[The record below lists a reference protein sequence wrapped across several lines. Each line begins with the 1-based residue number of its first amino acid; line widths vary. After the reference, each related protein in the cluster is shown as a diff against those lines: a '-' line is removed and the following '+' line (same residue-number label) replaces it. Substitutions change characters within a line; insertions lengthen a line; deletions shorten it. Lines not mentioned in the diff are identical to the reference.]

1 MTAGFLP
8 LSAVLTTD
16 SIYQLFDADYFER
29 RAFLH
34 SNTYTGNALG
44 VSAALAALDAYAQE
58 DVPGQVERGSAVLQ
72 RQVGALCEGRP
83 FLRNARVAGMMAA
96 VDLASRDGSPLD
108 PRDRTGY
115 RVYGEALRRGA
126 LLRPLGD
133 TMYLFPPLNTS
144 AADLQAMVAVL
155 AESLDAVF
163 GFREPSPG

>member
-1 MTAGFLP
+1 
-8 LSAVLTTD
+8 VLTTD
-16 SIYQLFDADYFER
+16 AIYELFDADYFER

-44 VSAALAALDAYAQE
+44 VAAALAALDAYADE
-58 DVPGQVERGSAVLQ
+58 DVLGQVGRGAEVLQ
-72 RQVGALCEGRP
+72 RAVGALCESRP
-83 FLRNARVAGMMAA
+83 FLHNARVAGLMAA
-96 VDLASRDGSPLD
+96 VDLVSPEGAALD

-133 TMYLFPPLNTS
+133 TMYLFPPLNTT

-155 AESLDAVF
+155 AESLDVVF
-163 GFREPSPG
+163 GLREPSPG